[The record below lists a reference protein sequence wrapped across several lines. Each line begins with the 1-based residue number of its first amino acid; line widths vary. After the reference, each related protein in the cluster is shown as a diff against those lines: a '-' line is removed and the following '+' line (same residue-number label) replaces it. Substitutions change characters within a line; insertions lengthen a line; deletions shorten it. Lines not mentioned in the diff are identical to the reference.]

1 MKVQGV
7 IRFVSPLVFSYFINY
22 RTLFSYLHVFLNF
35 YNNYQGRVDVLTNAM
50 DDVVG
55 QITKANVAIKT
66 CHRYALSKK
75 YFYDMKVKAQC
86 LT

>member
-1 MKVQGV
+1 M
-7 IRFVSPLVFSYFINY
+7 
-22 RTLFSYLHVFLNF
+22 
-35 YNNYQGRVDVLTNAM
+35 DVLTNAM

-66 CHRYALSKK
+66 CHRYAQFNKK
-75 YFYDMKVKAQC
+75 YFYDMQVKAQC